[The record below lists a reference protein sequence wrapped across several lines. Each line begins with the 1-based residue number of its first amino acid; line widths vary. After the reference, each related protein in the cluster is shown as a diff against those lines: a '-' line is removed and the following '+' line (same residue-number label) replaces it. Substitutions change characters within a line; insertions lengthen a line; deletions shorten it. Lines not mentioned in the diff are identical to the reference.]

1 MGLIGTLRCK
11 KFSARALPGEAG
23 AGALKQYMT
32 EEAVR
37 TDYSHF
43 VKGRR
48 ERPPKAGIAAAS
60 LKSTGGSIFSSNA

>member
-43 VKGRR
+43 V
-48 ERPPKAGIAAAS
+48 
-60 LKSTGGSIFSSNA
+60 